1 MPLKVLFWSCFSAS
15 GSKWIDARAEVYYKP
30 TLFVTVLGQQHY
42 YIFCLSVIDLSFLN
56 YYTDKLALL
65 PRLSLNFWAQVI
77 LLLHPLRKNVFLT
90 FGQGVLFLSQCYSHH
105 HSQVACDFGASVWSR
120 YFWLAFSIWY
130 GSILKEKTFSNSYIL
145 SVLLCRYLKTDRWR
159 WVRYL
164 RQGSRILQECGQIFQ
179 NILSWPALSKENS
192 H

>member
-1 MPLKVLFWSCFSAS
+1 MPLKVVFWSSFSAS

-30 TLFVTVLGQQHY
+30 TLVCNCIRPTTLLQILLISYRFVFFKLLH
-42 YIFCLSVIDLSFLN
+42 
-56 YYTDKLALL
+56 KLALL

-105 HSQVACDFGASVWSR
+105 HSQVACDFGASAWSR
-120 YFWLAFSIWY
+120 HFWLAFSIWY

-164 RQGSRILQECGQIFQ
+164 RQGSRILQECGQILQ
-179 NILSWPALSKENS
+179 NILSWPTLSKENS